1 MAYSLEEYI
10 NKSKQ
15 LQSLRAALRSPSLD
29 VNTMYQNIMTL
40 KEIQTNTNF
49 HKNHFEPNIKRSLK
63 MIKSYNEILRDIE
76 EEVSINFDT
85 KNTKHQDMLFQVL
98 CVILFIIYYFYDE
111 IYIIY
116 YLVLVKNESIGITFK
131 FR

>member
-98 CVILFIIYYFYDE
+98 CVILFIIYYFNDE
-111 IYIIY
+111 IYEKY
-116 YLVLVKNESIGITFK
+116 YLVLV
-131 FR
+131 